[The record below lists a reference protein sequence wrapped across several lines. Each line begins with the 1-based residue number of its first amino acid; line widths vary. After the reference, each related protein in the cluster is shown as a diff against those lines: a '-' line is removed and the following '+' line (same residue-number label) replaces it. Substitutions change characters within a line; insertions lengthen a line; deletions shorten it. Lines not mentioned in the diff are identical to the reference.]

1 MLVVPGLVQLS
12 LVGRMT
18 SKGPKHKDI
27 KKTLCH
33 YLYFWQV
40 QDSPTIISNAR
51 RGVSL
56 WAKKESDWVTQ
67 MREANTLL

>member
-1 MLVVPGLVQLS
+1 MVPGLVQLS

-18 SKGPKHKDI
+18 SKGPKHKNI
-27 KKTLCH
+27 KKPLCH
-33 YLYFWQV
+33 YLCIWQV

-51 RGVSL
+51 SAVSL

-67 MREANTLL
+67 MTEANTLL